1 MALASKFLRE
11 VYNMITACGI
21 YSLIMTIVL
30 LIATLRNNKEKGVNI
45 FSIII
50 IAPVIFYIAFNLF
63 RSW

>member
-1 MALASKFLRE
+1 MALASKLLRE
-11 VYNMITACGI
+11 VYNMILACGI

-30 LIATLRNNKEKGVNI
+30 LIATLRNNKEKRVSI